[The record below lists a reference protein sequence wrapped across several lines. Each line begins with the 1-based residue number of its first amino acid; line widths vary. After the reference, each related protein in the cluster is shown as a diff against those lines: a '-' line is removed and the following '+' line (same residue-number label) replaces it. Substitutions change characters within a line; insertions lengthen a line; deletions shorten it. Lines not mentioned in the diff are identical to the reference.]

1 MKGLH
6 PSLLMLIMCICA
18 CSRQHPATPPVAEP
32 DYKTGDSFLSK
43 NRDSAYYYFNKVAT
57 SSHDSLQVAMA
68 YNNMAGIQADAG
80 DYFGSEESLLMAVNH
95 LNPKKKSDLH
105 CLLSTYN
112 ELGSSSLKLKDYD
125 AAAGYFDRALSL
137 TKEEHLQGIILNN
150 KALVYKKKGNYTQAI
165 KIYQQAI
172 ELSKKNKR
180 EYARTVSNLA
190 VARWLQNPAYYAAP
204 EFWRALQF
212 RKEMKDEWGLNASY
226 AHLSDYYASTNPDS
240 ALVYATRM
248 YAIAQQIASPD
259 DELEALQKLIT
270 LSPAKASRQYFTLY
284 QHLNDSIQT
293 ARNAAKNQFA
303 LIRYDVE
310 KNKADN
316 LLLQKDNSEKRYQI
330 IWQRVWLFG
339 IIFVF
344 LLAVVISITWYRK
357 RKQQIIREQQL
368 KASQKIHD
376 VVANGLYRIMA
387 EIEHSS
393 TIETESLLD
402 KIEDLYNQSRD
413 ISYEHSGNM
422 HTDFHETVAGLL
434 TSFGTSNTN
443 VLLTGNSK
451 ELWNN
456 VKEQAKK
463 ELKHI
468 LQELMV
474 NMQKHSDA
482 RNVVVKFEQQE
493 DHIEIRYTDDGI
505 GVPQEFQYGNGLNNT
520 VSRIKSIGGR
530 ITFDKTTT
538 KGLKILVHV
547 PIAKSK

>member
-1 MKGLH
+1 M
-6 PSLLMLIMCICA
+6 
-18 CSRQHPATPPVAEP
+18 
-32 DYKTGDSFLSK
+32 
-43 NRDSAYYYFNKVAT
+43 
-57 SSHDSLQVAMA
+57 
-68 YNNMAGIQADAG
+68 
-80 DYFGSEESLLMAVNH
+80 
-95 LNPKKKSDLH
+95 
-105 CLLSTYN
+105 
-112 ELGSSSLKLKDYD
+112 
-125 AAAGYFDRALSL
+125 
-137 TKEEHLQGIILNN
+137 
-150 KALVYKKKGNYTQAI
+150 
-165 KIYQQAI
+165 
-172 ELSKKNKR
+172 
-180 EYARTVSNLA
+180 
-190 VARWLQNPAYYAAP
+190 
-204 EFWRALQF
+204 
-212 RKEMKDEWGLNASY
+212 
-226 AHLSDYYASTNPDS
+226 
-240 ALVYATRM
+240 
-248 YAIAQQIASPD
+248 
-259 DELEALQKLIT
+259 
-270 LSPAKASRQYFTLY
+270 
-284 QHLNDSIQT
+284 
-293 ARNAAKNQFA
+293 
-303 LIRYDVE
+303 
-310 KNKADN
+310 
-316 LLLQKDNSEKRYQI
+316 QKDNSEKRYQI

-463 ELKHI
+463 ELEHI